1 MFGRLVSL
9 DDNAQLFAFGNS
21 EPHNSF
27 STATNGPIL
36 NRMTRPPKSYRSKKL
51 GDRELSPETLMMGY
65 GYAPSMSEGALKPPL
80 FQTSTFVFRN
90 AEEGKASFE
99 LAYGL
104 REKKR
109 DEEMHLIYSRINNPN
124 LEVLEDRLAVWDG
137 AEKAL
142 AFASGM
148 AAISTTL
155 MTFLR
160 PGDSFVFSEPVYGG
174 TEFLIHTILP
184 QFGAHGVGFMAEGG
198 EAGFREAAKQAAAL
212 AAKNGG
218 KVGAI
223 YVETPANPTN
233 GLVDICVAR
242 EISETLKGSS
252 GRPPVIVDNTFLGPL
267 WQKPLSLGADICVT
281 SLTKYVGGHSD
292 LIAGA
297 ASGGA
302 NWIGQVA
309 VFRTIFGTM
318 TDPHTAWLLLRS
330 LETLKLRMDAAE
342 LGARKVA
349 AYLQTH
355 PRVKSVWYLGFLPA
369 DHPDRPLFE
378 RQCVTAGS
386 TFSFEIDGGEKE
398 AFAFLDKL
406 QIIKLAVSLGG
417 TETLASHPAAMT
429 HSDVPKQSRERLGIT
444 ESLVRL
450 SIGVENPDDLIADI
464 AQALE
469 V

>member
-1 MFGRLVSL
+1 
-9 DDNAQLFAFGNS
+9 
-21 EPHNSF
+21 
-27 STATNGPIL
+27 
-36 NRMTRPPKSYRSKKL
+36 MTRTPKPYRSRKL
-51 GDRELSPETLMMGY
+51 GNRELAPETLMMGY
-65 GYAPSMSEGALKPPL
+65 GYSPHLSEGALKPPL
-80 FQTSTFVFRN
+80 FQTSTFVFGT
-90 AEEGKASFE
+90 AQEGKASFE

-104 REKKR
+104 REKAR
-109 DEEMHLIYSRINNPN
+109 DEETHLIYSRINNPN

-160 PGDSFVFSEPVYGG
+160 PGDTFVFSEPVYGG
-174 TEFLIHTILP
+174 TEFLIHTLLP
-184 QFGAHGVGFMAEGG
+184 QYSINGVGFMAEAG
-198 EAGFREAAKQAAAL
+198 EAGFREAAKQAAAQ
-212 AAKNGG
+212 AAKSGG

-233 GLVDICVAR
+233 GLVDIAVAR
-242 EISETLKGSS
+242 EISEGMKTAA

-267 WQKPLSLGADICVT
+267 WQKPLKHGADICIT

-297 ASGGA
+297 ASGDA
-302 NWIGQVA
+302 AWVSQVA

-349 AYLQTH
+349 AYLSKH
-355 PRVKSVWYLGFLPA
+355 PRVKSVWYLGFLPK

-378 RQCVTAGS
+378 RQCETAGS
-386 TFSFEIDGGEKE
+386 TFAFEIDGGEKE

-406 QIIKLAVSLGG
+406 QVIKLAVSLGG

-444 ESLVRL
+444 DSLVRL

-464 AQALE
+464 EQALQA
-469 V
+469 

>member
-1 MFGRLVSL
+1 
-9 DDNAQLFAFGNS
+9 
-21 EPHNSF
+21 
-27 STATNGPIL
+27 
-36 NRMTRPPKSYRSKKL
+36 MTRPTKPYRSRKL
-51 GDRELSPETLMMGY
+51 GDRDLAPETLMMGY
-65 GYAPSMSEGALKPPL
+65 GYSPHLSEGALKPPL
-80 FQTSTFVFRN
+80 FQTSTFVFGT

-104 REKKR
+104 REKRR

-160 PGDSFVFSEPVYGG
+160 PGDTFVFSEPVYGG
-174 TEFLIHTILP
+174 TEFLVHTILP
-184 QFGAHGVGFMAEGG
+184 QFGVKGVGFMAEHGA
-198 EAGFREAAKQAAAL
+198 AGFRKAVQEAVAKANAS
-212 AAKNGG
+212 GG

-233 GLVDICVAR
+233 GLVDIALAR
-242 EISETLKGSS
+242 ELSEQLTSNGA
-252 GRPPVIVDNTFLGPL
+252 RPPVIVDNTFLGPV
-267 WQKPLSLGADICVT
+267 WQQPLKLGADLCVT

-297 ASGGA
+297 ASGDA
-302 NWIGQVA
+302 AWVGQVA
-309 VFRTIFGTM
+309 VFRTILGTM

-330 LETLKLRMDAAE
+330 LETLKVRMDAAE

-349 AYLQTH
+349 AYLKDH
-355 PRVKSVWYLGFLPA
+355 PRVKSVWYLPFLPE
-369 DHPDRPLFE
+369 DHPDRALFDK
-378 RQCVTAGS
+378 QCSAAGS
-386 TFSFEIDGGEKE
+386 TFSFEIVGGEKE

-406 QIIKLAVSLGG
+406 QVIKLAVSLGG

-429 HSDVPKQSRERLGIT
+429 HSDVPPDQRQRLGIT
-444 ESLVRL
+444 ESLIRL

-464 AQALE
+464 EQALGQ
-469 V
+469 

>member
-1 MFGRLVSL
+1 
-9 DDNAQLFAFGNS
+9 
-21 EPHNSF
+21 
-27 STATNGPIL
+27 
-36 NRMTRPPKSYRSKKL
+36 MTRVPKPYRSRKI
-51 GDRELSPETLMMGY
+51 GDRDLSPETLMMGY
-65 GYAPSMSEGALKPPL
+65 GYSPHLSEGALKPPL
-80 FQTSTFVFRN
+80 FQTSTFVFGN

-104 REKKR
+104 REKRR

-124 LEVLEDRLAVWDG
+124 LEVLEDRLAVWDV

-160 PGDSFVFSEPVYGG
+160 PGDTFVFSEPVYGG
-174 TEFLIHTILP
+174 TEFLVHNILP
-184 QFGAHGVGFMAEGG
+184 QFGVKGVGFMAEAG
-198 EAGFREAAKQAAAL
+198 AQGFRDAVQTAVEKANAS
-212 AAKNGG
+212 GG

-233 GLVDICVAR
+233 GLVDIALAR
-242 EISETLKGSS
+242 ELSEQLSRDGA
-252 GRPPVIVDNTFLGPL
+252 RPPVIVDNTFLGPI
-267 WQKPLSLGADICVT
+267 WQQPLKLGADISVT

-292 LIAGA
+292 LIAGSASGA
-297 ASGGA
+297 AS
-302 NWIGQVA
+302 WISQVA
-309 VFRTIFGTM
+309 VFRTILGTM

-330 LETLKLRMDAAE
+330 LETLKVRMDAAE

-349 AYLQTH
+349 AYLRDH
-355 PRVKSVWYLGFLPA
+355 PRVKSVWYLPFLPK
-369 DHPDRPLFE
+369 DHPDRALFE
-378 RQCVTAGS
+378 KQCVTAGS
-386 TFSFEIDGGEKE
+386 TFSFEIVGGEAE
-398 AFAFLDKL
+398 AFAFLNKL
-406 QIIKLAVSLGG
+406 QVIKLAVSLGG

-429 HSDVPKQSRERLGIT
+429 HSDVPPDQRLRLGIT

-464 AQALE
+464 EQALGQ
-469 V
+469 

>member
-1 MFGRLVSL
+1 MK
-9 DDNAQLFAFGNS
+9 
-21 EPHNSF
+21 
-27 STATNGPIL
+27 
-36 NRMTRPPKSYRSKKL
+36 RPTKPYRSRKI
-51 GDRELSPETLMMGY
+51 GNRTLSPETLMMGY
-65 GYAPSMSEGALKPPL
+65 GYSPHLSEGALKPPL
-80 FQTSTFVFRN
+80 FQTSTFVFDT
-90 AEEGKASFE
+90 AEDGKASFE

-104 REKKR
+104 REKR
-109 DEEMHLIYSRINNPN
+109 RGEEMHLIYSRINNPN

-174 TEFLIHTILP
+174 TEYLVHNILP
-184 QFGAHGVGFMAEGG
+184 QYGAKGVGFMAEGG
-198 EAGFREAAKQAAAL
+198 ADAFREAARKAADL
-212 AAKNGG
+212 AAKSGG
-218 KVGAI
+218 NVGAI

-233 GLVDICVAR
+233 GLVDIGLAR
-242 EISETLKGSS
+242 ELSESLKGQA

-267 WQKPLSLGADICVT
+267 WQSPLALGADLCLT

-292 LIAGA
+292 LIAGS
-297 ASGGA
+297 ASGDA

-309 VFRTIFGTM
+309 VFRTILGTM

-342 LGARKVA
+342 RGARKVA
-349 AYLQTH
+349 AYLRTH
-355 PRVKSVWYLGFLPA
+355 KGVKSVWYLPFLPEN
-369 DHPDRPLFE
+369 HPDRALFE
-378 RQCVTAGS
+378 SQCKSAGS
-386 TFSFEIDGGEKE
+386 TFSFEIEGGEAE
-398 AFAFLDKL
+398 AFAFLNKL
-406 QIIKLAVSLGG
+406 QVIKLAVSLGG

-429 HSDVPKQSRERLGIT
+429 HSDVPPDERKRLGIT

-464 AQALE
+464 EQALG
-469 V
+469 

>member
-1 MFGRLVSL
+1 
-9 DDNAQLFAFGNS
+9 
-21 EPHNSF
+21 
-27 STATNGPIL
+27 
-36 NRMTRPPKSYRSKKL
+36 
-51 GDRELSPETLMMGY
+51 MMGF
-65 GYAPSMSEGALKPPL
+65 GYAPGLSEGALKSPL

-90 AEEGKASFE
+90 AAEGKASFE

-174 TEFLIHTILP
+174 TEFLVHTLLP
-184 QFGAHGVGFMAEGG
+184 QFGIKGVGFMAEDG
-198 EAGFREAAKQAAAL
+198 ADAFREAAKQASVL
-212 AAKNGG
+212 AAETGG

-223 YVETPANPTN
+223 YIETPANPTN
-233 GLVDICVAR
+233 GLVDIAVGR
-242 EISETLKGSS
+242 EISESLKGPA

-267 WQKPLSLGADICVT
+267 WQKPLEHGADICVT

-297 ASGGA
+297 ASGDA
-302 NWIGQVA
+302 AWVGQVA

-349 AYLQTH
+349 AFLQKH
-355 PRVKSVWYLGFLPA
+355 PRVKSVWYLGFLPP
-369 DHPDRPLFE
+369 DHPDYALFK
-378 RQCVTAGS
+378 RQCATAGS
-386 TFSFEIDGGEKE
+386 TFAFEIDGGEKE

-406 QIIKLAVSLGG
+406 QVIKLAVSLGG

-469 V
+469 I